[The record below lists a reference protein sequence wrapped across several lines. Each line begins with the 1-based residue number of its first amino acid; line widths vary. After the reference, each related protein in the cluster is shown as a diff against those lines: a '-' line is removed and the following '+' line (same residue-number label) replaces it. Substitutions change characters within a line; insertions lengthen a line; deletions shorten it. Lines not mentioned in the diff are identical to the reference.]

1 MSVQQRFKLLWDMF
15 WSFMKM
21 SPVTFGGGY
30 AMIPLIEREIVENRK
45 WIKAKDMPDM
55 LALAGSSPGAIGVN
69 TSILIGYRVAG
80 LSGAVAAV
88 SGMILPSFIII
99 ITITAL
105 LMQVIDHP
113 IVKAALQGIAPA
125 IVAII
130 LYAGYRI
137 GKSSIHNRL
146 TFIIF
151 LATVFILLFIPIN
164 PIWLILVGGVSSYFG
179 VKLYSRIKKS
189 QVLESGQD
197 SDLEKSEKLFEHH
210 SS

>member
-1 MSVQQRFKLLWDMF
+1 
-15 WSFMKM
+15 MKM

-30 AMIPLIEREIVENRK
+30 AMIPLIEREIVEHRK
-45 WIKAKDMPDM
+45 WIKAKDMPDV

-80 LSGAVAAV
+80 LSGAIAAV
-88 SGMILPSFIII
+88 SGMMLPSFIII

-137 GKSSIHNRL
+137 GKSSIHDRL

-151 LATVFILLFIPIN
+151 LATVFILLFIPVN
-164 PIWLILVGGVSSYFG
+164 PIWLILVGGISSYVG
-179 VKLYSRIKKS
+179 VKLHTRIKKS
-189 QVLESGQD
+189 QVHESKQD
-197 SDLEKSEKLFEHH
+197 HDLEKSEKLFEHH